1 MFECRALGL
10 SNVQIQTNV
19 RRKQNTMNCHLVL
32 LRASNNQC
40 AAFCITKTEKTSNFY
55 HVQST
60 SFAMYEIVGDNAI
73 RLHFVKSTILCN
85 STQKDEWKIS
95 WIIIPDVGKE
105 TIACTEEKLPRTQ
118 RCKSYH
124 FLLSTIWK
132 HRKNAL
138 VNSLTYSYDLGK

>member
-1 MFECRALGL
+1 MRFFCFSNNNIIDVRCFCNCICVFVRFTTKMFECRALGL

-85 STQKDEWKIS
+85 STQKDE
-95 WIIIPDVGKE
+95 
-105 TIACTEEKLPRTQ
+105 
-118 RCKSYH
+118 
-124 FLLSTIWK
+124 
-132 HRKNAL
+132 
-138 VNSLTYSYDLGK
+138 